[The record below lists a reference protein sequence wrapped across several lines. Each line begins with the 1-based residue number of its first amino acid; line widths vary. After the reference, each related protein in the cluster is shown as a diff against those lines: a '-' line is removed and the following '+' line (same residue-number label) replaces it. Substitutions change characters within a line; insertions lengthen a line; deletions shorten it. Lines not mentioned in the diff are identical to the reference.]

1 MRNSIRRSTGMPALR
16 SLSARC
22 TSIAQRARIDHAVEL
37 DQQFIAHGLEEPSA
51 MGGDLRLEDLMQVG
65 LKTRARSFLVGLAEA
80 AIAGDV
86 GDQDCGKPALHAALC
101 PRVGLIDEGQALT
114 DRL

>member
-1 MRNSIRRSTGMPALR
+1 
-16 SLSARC
+16 
-22 TSIAQRARIDHAVEL
+22 
-37 DQQFIAHGLEEPSA
+37 

-101 PRVGLIDEGQALT
+101 PQVGLIDEGQALT